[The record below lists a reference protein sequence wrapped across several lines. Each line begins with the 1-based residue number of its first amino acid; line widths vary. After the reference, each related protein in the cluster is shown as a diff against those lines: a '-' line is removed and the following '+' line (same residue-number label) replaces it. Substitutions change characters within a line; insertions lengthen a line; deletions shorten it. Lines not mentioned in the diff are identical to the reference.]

1 MTTTKKAASLVAFLI
16 VAWVFIAPVF
26 WSIFDHLTNPI
37 VEALS
42 K

>member
-1 MTTTKKAASLVAFLI
+1 MTTAKKAASILGVLALG
-16 VAWVFIAPVF
+16 WLLAPVF
-26 WSIFDHLTNPI
+26 WSIFDHLTTPI